1 MKNSPKLPRI
11 LKAAAARQQQGQC
24 VVSKGGNRR
33 IDCIKPFS
41 KCKVGK
47 KDPEYPLPDS
57 RVFNKVRV
65 HNQTLA
71 WDNIRL
77 EIPGPDGQPVEVPYE
92 IDPDILYKNSD
103 PLNEPAHRFFFGSVI
118 RQLREA
124 SGLSQEELALRSG
137 TSKSYLSRV
146 ENDTIEP
153 GLTTLYKIIEIG
165 LGGKL
170 SIEVKKRR

>member
-11 LKAAAARQQQGQC
+11 LKVLSVRNHQVHC
-24 VVSKGGNRR
+24 VFNNGETRR
-33 IDCIKPFS
+33 IDFIKLFS
-41 KCKVGK
+41 KWKVGK
-47 KDPEYPLPDS
+47 KDPEYPLLDS

-137 TSKSYLSRV
+137 TSNSYLSRV